1 MDDMMLAT
9 LVVNPL
15 DVSLPSF
22 SDFLWGLCFGWDRWS
37 LSSMGFFFICRRCR
51 WFWLVLLVQL
61 IATHTNT
68 RTTYLFSS
76 SLLLLLRH
84 KHSHT
89 NTTSTFFILFKH
101 NHFMPKFKIFSN
113 FIDLFIK
120 LYTGLRKPAISIVI
134 SLVELD
140 STKHWEELKFV
151 CFFPFR
157 LFMLVLPHDVFI
169 RWFLHSFVFAIVV
182 VRLCIFSFSSQ
193 RRTSPQKN
201 FLSLCFQS
209 SSMKWNF
216 TRTLLK
222 RLKETTWWWCW
233 LVGRIELGFCFY
245 AKYNDAVRTALARF
259 SIENA
264 ISFEEN
270 CPNFLMDFFQFLTVW
285 NLRTI
290 LLFS

>member
-1 MDDMMLAT
+1 MVVVVDGFLFYLSSLSLVLASVACPIDCNT
-9 LVVNPL
+9 HKHTNNVSFLVV
-15 DVSLPSF
+15 
-22 SDFLWGLCFGWDRWS
+22 
-37 LSSMGFFFICRRCR
+37 
-51 WFWLVLLVQL
+51 
-61 IATHTNT
+61 
-68 RTTYLFSS
+68 SS
-76 SLLLLLRH
+76 SSSSTQTLAH
-84 KHSHT
+84 KH
-89 NTTSTFFILFKH
+89 NLNFFILFKH

-113 FIDLFIK
+113 FTDLFLK

-222 RLKETTWWWCW
+222 RLKETT
-233 LVGRIELGFCFY
+233 
-245 AKYNDAVRTALARF
+245 
-259 SIENA
+259 
-264 ISFEEN
+264 
-270 CPNFLMDFFQFLTVW
+270 
-285 NLRTI
+285 
-290 LLFS
+290 